1 MKIKF
6 ETWSM
11 LGMKSI
17 EAENGKLIILE
28 ESRGGGHSDKEIE
41 INDKIENLFY
51 ARFSELGVWKW
62 VRNFDKFD
70 KGEPLH
76 DGLSWSLS
84 ANIKDKKVKSV
95 GNNTYPKSYNDL
107 IDFFQKICGINDCES
122 IKYNKE
128 DDTDIVIDGY

>member
-17 EAENGKLIILE
+17 ETENGKLIIME
-28 ESRGGGHSDKEIE
+28 ESRGGGSSDKEME
-41 INDKIENLFY
+41 IDDKIENIFY
-51 ARFSELGVWKW
+51 EKFSELGVWKW

-76 DGLSWSLS
+76 DGLSWSLI
-84 ANIKDKKVKSV
+84 ANIKDKKVNSV

-107 IDFFQKICGINDCES
+107 INFFQKTCGISDCES
-122 IKYNKE
+122 IKYNEE
-128 DDTDIVIDGY
+128 DNTDIVIDGY